1 MKLLEAINASTVGFT
16 IVSNAGK
23 RYTPAKL
30 CAKFIGEH
38 AAVYN
43 SYGMTEQ
50 ERKGRWEIDVK

>member
-1 MKLLEAINASTVGFT
+1 MKLLEAINAS
-16 IVSNAGK
+16 SNAGK

-43 SYGMTEQ
+43 SCGMTKA
-50 ERKGRWEIDVK
+50 EREGEWEIANN